1 MPPLANTPY
10 KSPYLAGNW
19 QLDWP
24 ARAWSEERNMPY
36 LKPERPEK
44 VNAPSLKTSKQ
55 RGERLVCLTAYD
67 YPTAR
72 IVDEAGIDIIL
83 VGDSL
88 GNVVLGYGN
97 TVPVTL
103 EEILIHL
110 KAVRR
115 AVQRALLVADMPY
128 GSFHTGADDAV
139 RNALRLVKEGG
150 AEAVKLEGGH
160 KRVQLVKRLVDEE
173 IAVMGHIGLTPQSIN
188 KLGAYRVQGKTAATA
203 RQLVDDARALED
215 AGAFAIVLEVV
226 PREIAKLIT
235 ETVSIPT
242 IGIGAGAECD
252 IQVLVLHDM
261 LGLSFGKLAR
271 FVRPYANVGQ
281 VMTDAVTRY
290 ADDVRNG
297 TYPSDDESY
306 ALPAEAAD
314 ELKIEK
320 PVNRKS

>member
-1 MPPLANTPY
+1 
-10 KSPYLAGNW
+10 
-19 QLDWP
+19 
-24 ARAWSEERNMPY
+24 MPY

-44 VNAPSLKTSKQ
+44 VSAPSLRSSKQ

-103 EEILIHL
+103 DEILIHL

-128 GSFHTGADDAV
+128 GTFHTGDDDAV

-150 AEAVKLEGGH
+150 AEAIKLEGGH

-173 IAVMGHIGLTPQSIN
+173 ISVMGHIGLTPQSIN
-188 KLGAYRVQGKTAATA
+188 QLGAYRVQGKTTKAAQ
-203 RQLVDDARALED
+203 QLIDDAKALED
-215 AGAFAIVLEVV
+215 AGAFAVVLEVV
-226 PREIAKLIT
+226 PRAIAKMIT
-235 ETVSIPT
+235 ESISIPT
-242 IGIGAGAECD
+242 IGIGAGVHCD

-261 LGLSFGKLAR
+261 LGLSFGKQAR
-271 FVRPYANVGQ
+271 FVRPYANLRE
-281 VMTDAVTRY
+281 VMTDAVSKY

-297 TYPSDDESY
+297 TYPSEAESY
-306 ALPAEAAD
+306 GLPAETAE
-314 ELKIEK
+314 ELDIEIPTRDSK
-320 PVNRKS
+320 AEKS

>member
-1 MPPLANTPY
+1 
-10 KSPYLAGNW
+10 
-19 QLDWP
+19 
-24 ARAWSEERNMPY
+24 MPY

-44 VNAPSLKTSKQ
+44 VSAPSLRLSKQ

-128 GSFHTGADDAV
+128 GTFHTGDDDAV

-150 AEAVKLEGGH
+150 AEAIKLEGGH
-160 KRVQLVKRLVDEE
+160 KRVHLVKRLVDEE
-173 IAVMGHIGLTPQSIN
+173 ISVMGHIGLTPQSIN
-188 KLGAYRVQGKTAATA
+188 QLGAYRVQGKTTRAAQ
-203 RQLVDDARALED
+203 QLIDDAKAMED
-215 AGAFAIVLEVV
+215 AGAFAVVLEVV
-226 PREIAKLIT
+226 PREIAQMIT
-235 ETVSIPT
+235 ESISIPT
-242 IGIGAGAECD
+242 IGIGAGVHCD
-252 IQVLVLHDM
+252 IQVLVIHDM
-261 LGLSFGKLAR
+261 LGLSFSKQAR
-271 FVRPYANVGQ
+271 FVRPYANLRE

-290 ADDVRNG
+290 AEDVRNG
-297 TYPSDDESY
+297 TYPSEAESY
-306 ALPAEAAD
+306 ALPAQTAA
-314 ELKIEK
+314 ELDIEVPSRDSK
-320 PVNRKS
+320 AEKS